1 MGKSARPH
9 KRVKRSMERGSS
21 NFIQIVLV
29 LICGAAVLYFM
40 SGKARELSG
49 QKAGSKKNIASEG
62 RSDPS
67 EPSLM
72 EKLSGV
78 ASTNDR
84 VTRSDRK
91 ELEDLLDKVG
101 N

>member
-1 MGKSARPH
+1 
-9 KRVKRSMERGSS
+9 MERGSS
-21 NFIQIVLV
+21 NFMQIVLV

-40 SGKARELSG
+40 TGKARELSE
-49 QKAGSKKNIASEG
+49 QKSGSKKNAVSEG
-62 RSDPS
+62 KRGPS
-67 EPSLM
+67 EPSLV